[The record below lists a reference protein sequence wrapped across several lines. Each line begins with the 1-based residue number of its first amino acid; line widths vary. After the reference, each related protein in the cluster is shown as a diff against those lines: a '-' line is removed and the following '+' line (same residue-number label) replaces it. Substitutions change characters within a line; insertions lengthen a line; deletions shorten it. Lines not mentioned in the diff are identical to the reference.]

1 MENDLMLDEE
11 PFVGYMPHDVR
22 AWVQEH
28 HLESE
33 LACAMMIVHNRVGV
47 LMHLCD
53 ESSDP
58 WVDYAFEAWC
68 ALNRSLRRGSER
80 FSQMKTE
87 QREQL
92 IRLTESEPIIWSSL
106 LWNETVIRTAPDGG
120 SGQGVKCNDSSCLLK

>member
-58 WVDYAFEAWC
+58 WVDYAFEAWHDIETEL
-68 ALNRSLRRGSER
+68 AARIREILADENRTKGTAHTLDGIGTYYMVKPFMER
-80 FSQMKTE
+80 NGY
-87 QREQL
+87 RDGAG
-92 IRLTESEPIIWSSL
+92 W
-106 LWNETVIRTAPDGG
+106 WIRTG
-120 SGQGVKCNDSSCLLK
+120 CEM